1 MISDSTPQSAFL
13 TGAAGALP
21 SRTVAVL
28 EAVKHAILAGEL
40 KPGRPLIETD
50 LATVLGVSK
59 TPVREALKTLA
70 GAGLVTMHPYR
81 GAVVRVVDDE
91 QARHIYDLRLLLE
104 PEALGRAVTASY
116 DWTKARDA
124 LERADACAGQAG
136 RSLANRDF
144 HHELY
149 AGCGNPLL
157 VRMLDDLRDQTALVS
172 AAAWRHDPATST
184 PSWEREAAEHRG
196 VLAAAE
202 TGDPERA
209 AHLLHEHITSF
220 VQRNFPAATA
230 EPHSRVGLGEEARV
244 GLGEETEN
252 HG

>member
-1 MISDSTPQSAFL
+1 MISDATPQSAFL

-28 EAVKHAILAGEL
+28 EAIKHAILAGEL

-116 DWTKARDA
+116 DWTKARNA
-124 LERADACAGQAG
+124 LERADACVGQAE

-149 AGCGNPLL
+149 ARCGNPLL

-172 AAAWRHDPATST
+172 AAAWQHDAATSPPST

-202 TGDPERA
+202 AGDPKRA
-209 AHLLHEHITSF
+209 ARLLHEHIMAF

-230 EPHSRVGLGEEARV
+230 EPHQ
-244 GLGEETEN
+244 EN
-252 HG
+252 HR